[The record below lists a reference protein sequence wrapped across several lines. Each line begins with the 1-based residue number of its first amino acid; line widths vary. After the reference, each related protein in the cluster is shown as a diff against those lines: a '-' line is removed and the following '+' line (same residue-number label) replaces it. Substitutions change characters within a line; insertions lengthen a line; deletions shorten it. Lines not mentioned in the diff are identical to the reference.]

1 MLVLSQQRRVL
12 FQSADLLQPRRVEWL
27 WSGWLAKGKFHIL
40 AGAPGEGKTTIAI
53 SLAAAVS
60 SGGNFPDGTKA
71 EESKVIIWSGEDDP
85 QDTLLPR
92 LLAAGANPSNCIFVK
107 GVSDESAFNPAADL
121 PILRNAIADIGSVGL
136 IIFDPIVSLISGDS
150 HKNAEV
156 RKSLDP
162 VVNLAHEVNAAVL
175 GISHF
180 GKSNE
185 VKSLAMKVIGSVAF
199 TAVARAVLVVGPRV
213 NGSNDNE
220 KLLLLAK
227 SNLSKDKCG
236 VSYTI
241 SETEIQE
248 GITSSFIRWQDIVM
262 NGEAQF
268 LEGSCAET
276 DTPSVLRRAE
286 DFLIDF
292 LSEGPKS
299 HASVHEH
306 AEKEGIGSRTLRRAS
321 ETIGILKLKH
331 SDHWQWSLP

>member
-1 MLVLSQQRRVL
+1 MSIQNEKRRVL
-12 FQSADLLQPRRVEWL
+12 FQSAALLQPRRVEWL

-60 SGGNFPDGTKA
+60 SGGNFPDGTTA

-92 LLAAGANPSNCIFVK
+92 LLAAGANPENCIFVK
-107 GVSDESAFNPAADL
+107 GVSDESAFNPASDL
-121 PILRNAIADIGSVGL
+121 PILRNAIAEVGRVGL

-162 VVNLAHEVNAAVL
+162 VVNLANEVNAAVL

-213 NGSNDNE
+213 NASNNNE

-241 SETEIQE
+241 AETEIQE
-248 GITSSFIRWQDIVM
+248 GIVSSFIRWQDTVV
-262 NGEAQF
+262 NGEDQF
-268 LEGSCAET
+268 LEGNCGEIDA
-276 DTPSVLRRAE
+276 PSVLQRAE

-292 LSEGPKS
+292 LGEGPKS
-299 HASVHEH
+299 HSLVHAS

-321 ETIGILKLKH
+321 ETLGVTKLKF